1 MPEQVPSVA
10 PVRSGADPDLID
22 MGSNVNYVVRLDQF
36 EGPLDL
42 LLHLIQKEEM
52 DIYDI
57 PIARITEQ
65 YLRQIELMDRLDL
78 QPAGDF
84 LVMAATLL
92 RIKARMLLPR
102 QPTEDEE
109 GEDPREELV
118 QRLLEYKK
126 FKEAAAHLEAREE
139 VSRNLYARPLDTVLL
154 EEVQKLGDEE
164 TFEVS
169 MSQLTRALQSVM
181 SRFEEVTIHDVE
193 LEPISIVDKG
203 AVLREQIDQ
212 HGRLPFRDLFDKNH
226 SRLEIIVTFI
236 AMLELIKGGELRIHQ
251 ADNTSELWIFAADAQ
266 IAPEDL
272 PRQASEPGV
281 EVEQEERA

>member
-1 MPEQVPSVA
+1 
-10 PVRSGADPDLID
+10 
-22 MGSNVNYVVRLDQF
+22 VNYVVRLDQF

-65 YLRQIELMDRLDL
+65 YLRQIDLMETLDL
-78 QPAGDF
+78 APAGDF

-102 QPTEDEE
+102 QPTEEEE

-126 FKEAAAHLEAREE
+126 FKEAAIHLEQAEQ
-139 VSRNLYARPLDTVLL
+139 VSRSRFSRPLDASVI
-154 EEVQKLGDEE
+154 EEAHKLGDEE
-164 TFEVS
+164 TFDVS
-169 MSQLTRALQSVM
+169 MSQLTKALQSVL
-181 SRFEEVTIHDVE
+181 SRFEEVTTHEIE
-193 LEPISIVDKG
+193 LEPISIEDKG
-203 AVLREQIDQ
+203 AVLREIIATR
-212 HGRLPFRDLFDKNH
+212 GRMPFSDMFEKDH

-236 AMLELIKGGELRIHQ
+236 AMLELIKGGELRVHQ
-251 ADNTSELWIFAADAQ
+251 ADNVSELWIFGPD
-266 IAPEDL
+266 
-272 PRQASEPGV
+272 SEPSEMSAV
-281 EVEQEERA
+281 AVSKPARVEQEERA